1 MGKRLGRRR
10 QVSSQRGRGGW
21 HSRPS
26 WALLPL
32 ISVVVL
38 ALPSARAQN
47 QDAGA
52 APPAGQSDAYRV
64 EPQVVTAYR
73 VPTLLR
79 ETVQGVSIITA
90 KDIGARNPASVA
102 DLLNQVPGLQVDRE
116 GRPGGLSSVFIR
128 GAEANHT
135 LIIVDG
141 VRLNDPSTSR
151 GGSYDL
157 SSLELGD
164 IERIEVVRGAA
175 SAIYGAD
182 AIGGVINI
190 VTKRGGAGP
199 AQGSVGGGVGGQGYR
214 KAQASLSGGS
224 SAAQFALNAAKLK
237 DGREGDGGTLDLSTL
252 SGSLAFAPLET
263 LRLRVNA
270 RYNDRE
276 SSAFPEDSGGVRF
289 AVNRHLE
296 LKKGRESS
304 LGADLGWDARQ
315 EVQINVKVSGYE
327 HVEDIN
333 SPAIAK
339 GVQAAVPA
347 SDSHTD
353 FKRDTALLSA
363 SLKLPHD
370 SDLTL
375 GAEHLKERGENKT
388 LLNFGFFR
396 LPNSFV
402 FNRDTNSLFAEV
414 KARPT
419 TNSIAQL
426 GLRHDS
432 ITAQE
437 SVTSPSVGVRY
448 QWPESG
454 SAVKA
459 NYGEGFK
466 PPSFFALGNPI
477 AGNPK
482 LLPEKSRNSEIGFE
496 QSFLADRGMF
506 NLSLFHNLFRN
517 LIDFVAVPRPLLI
530 NRDQVIA
537 KGLETEIRFAPS
549 TRWNVSARYTYVDTR
564 VENSNVP
571 LRNRPKNRAGI
582 SLAWLPDE
590 ASRLSVSTEY
600 VGRVFDTSVPVGDVF
615 LSPYWK
621 TDLSFAYKFRWI
633 TATVAVDN
641 LFDKR
646 YEQFYGFA
654 DPGRRTRVSLSAAF

>member
-1 MGKRLGRRR
+1 MF
-10 QVSSQRGRGGW
+10 
-21 HSRPS
+21 
-26 WALLPL
+26 A
-32 ISVVVL
+32 L
-38 ALPSARAQN
+38 ALPSVRAQN
-47 QDAGA
+47 QEAGA
-52 APPAGQSDAYRV
+52 APSGPSDTIRV

-90 KDIGARNPASVA
+90 RDIAARNPASVVE
-102 DLLNQVPGLQVDRE
+102 LLNQVPGLQVDRE

-135 LIIVDG
+135 LVIIDG

-164 IERIEVVRGAA
+164 IERIEVIRGAA

-199 AQGSVGGGVGGQGYR
+199 LQGSVGAGAGGQGYR
-214 KAQASLSGGS
+214 KAQASLAAGS
-224 SAAQFALNAAKLK
+224 SAAQFALSAAKLK

-252 SGSLAFAPLET
+252 SGSLGFTPLDT
-263 LRLRVNA
+263 VRLRLNA

-276 SSAFPEDSGGVRF
+276 SSAFPETSGGVRF
-289 AVNRHLE
+289 AVNRDLE
-296 LKKGRESS
+296 RKKGRESS
-304 LGADLGWDARQ
+304 LGADLGWDVRPN
-315 EVQINVKVSGYE
+315 VQVNVKLSGYE

-333 SPAIAK
+333 SPAIAE
-339 GVQAAVPA
+339 GAQPGSGVPA
-347 SDSHTD
+347 SNSHTD
-353 FKRDTALLSA
+353 LKRDTALLSA
-363 SLKLPHD
+363 SFKLPHD

-375 GAEHLKERGENKT
+375 GAEHIKERGENKT
-388 LLNFGFFR
+388 LLDFGFFQ
-396 LPNSFV
+396 LPNNFV
-402 FNRDTNSLFAEV
+402 FDRKTRSVFAEV
-414 KARPT
+414 KARPIL
-419 TNSIAQL
+419 NSIVQI
-426 GLRHDS
+426 GLRRDS
-432 ITAQE
+432 ITGLE
-437 SVTSPSVGVRY
+437 SVTSPSIGARY

-454 SAVKA
+454 TAVKA

-477 AGNPK
+477 AGNPN
-482 LLPEKSRNSEIGFE
+482 LLPEKSRNSEIGLE
-496 QSFLADRGMF
+496 QSFLGDRGMF
-506 NLSLFHNLFRN
+506 SLSLFHNVFRN
-517 LIDFVAVPRPLLI
+517 LIDFVADPRPLLI
-530 NRDQVIA
+530 NRDQVVA
-537 KGLETEIRFAPS
+537 KGVETEIRFTPS
-549 TRWNVSARYTYVDTR
+549 ARWNISARYTYVDTR
-564 VENSNVP
+564 VENSDAP

-582 SLAWLPDE
+582 SLSWLPDQ
-590 ASRLSVSTEY
+590 ATRLSVSTEY

-621 TDLSFAYKFRWI
+621 TDVSLGYKFRWL
-633 TATVAVDN
+633 TATFAIDN

-654 DPGRRTRVSLSAAF
+654 DPGRRARVSLSANF